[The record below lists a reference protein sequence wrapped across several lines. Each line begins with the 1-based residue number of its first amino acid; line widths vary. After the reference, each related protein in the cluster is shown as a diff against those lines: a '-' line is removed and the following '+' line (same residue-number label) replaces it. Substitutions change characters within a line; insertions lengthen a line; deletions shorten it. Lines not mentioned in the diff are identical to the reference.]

1 MKILNKWMI
10 FCLGIVV
17 AMGAMGL
24 IYGIMVLSTNGI
36 YQYVQQVIT
45 KQVII
50 TDGNDPLS
58 YFSNDSKLQNAA
70 YSKFE
75 FKRKNIW
82 HNFREG
88 QMTIVF
94 SENIFDN
101 NDSLIHQFENIEV
114 IIYIKI
120 QNGEWVVTNLKRVI

>member
-1 MKILNKWMI
+1 MKILKKWII

-17 AMGAMGL
+17 VMGL

-36 YQYVQQVIT
+36 YRYVQQVIK

-70 YSKFE
+70 YSE
-75 FKRKNIW
+75 FKFKHKNIW

-114 IIYIKI
+114 IIYFKI
-120 QNGEWVVTNLKRVI
+120 QNGEWVVTDIKRVI

>member
-1 MKILNKWMI
+1 MKILNKWI
-10 FCLGIVV
+10 FFCLGIVV
-17 AMGAMGL
+17 AIGL

-36 YQYVQQVIT
+36 YQYVQEVIK

-50 TDGNDPLS
+50 TDENDPLS
-58 YFSNDSKLQNAA
+58 YFSNDSKLQNAE
-70 YSKFE
+70 YSEFK

-82 HNFREG
+82 HNFRKG

-114 IIYIKI
+114 VIYLKK
-120 QNGEWVVTNLKRVI
+120 QNGEWVVTDIKRVI

>member
-1 MKILNKWMI
+1 MKILKKWII

-17 AMGAMGL
+17 VMGL

-36 YQYVQQVIT
+36 YRYVQQVIK

-70 YSKFE
+70 YSEFK

-114 IIYIKI
+114 IIYFKI
-120 QNGEWVVTNLKRVI
+120 QNGEWVVTDIKRVI

>member
-1 MKILNKWMI
+1 MQILKKWVI
-10 FCLGIVV
+10 VCLGIVV
-17 AMGAMGL
+17 VMGL
-24 IYGIMVLSTNGI
+24 LYGIMVLSTNGI
-36 YQYVQQVIT
+36 YRYVQRVI
-45 KQVII
+45 KEQVII

-70 YSKFE
+70 YSEFE

-94 SENIFDN
+94 SENVFDK

-114 IIYIKI
+114 IIYFKI
-120 QNGEWVVTNLKRVI
+120 QNGEWVVTDIKRVI